1 MKIKYIILTIG
12 LLINLLAFGQNHTD
26 DILKCNIETIKE
38 LRINK
43 DNISEKL
50 IHNFLLSFDESC
62 KNHVEY
68 SQAANWTLFWLADI
82 ETKLFL
88 ETLKENQDDFAM
100 NWIIFQ
106 FRQPIHDG
114 IDLEAIYKK
123 IQSLNYDDKFV
134 RQILVSIKEAGKGL
148 GIEME

>member
-12 LLINLLAFGQNHTD
+12 LLINLVAFGQIETNENF
-26 DILKCNIETIKE
+26 KCNIETIKE

-50 IHNFLLSFDESC
+50 IHNFLLSMDESC
-62 KNHVEY
+62 KNNVEF
-68 SQAANWTLFWLADI
+68 SQAANGTLFWLADI

-106 FRQPIHDG
+106 FRQPISDR

-123 IQSLNYDDKFV
+123 IQALNYSY